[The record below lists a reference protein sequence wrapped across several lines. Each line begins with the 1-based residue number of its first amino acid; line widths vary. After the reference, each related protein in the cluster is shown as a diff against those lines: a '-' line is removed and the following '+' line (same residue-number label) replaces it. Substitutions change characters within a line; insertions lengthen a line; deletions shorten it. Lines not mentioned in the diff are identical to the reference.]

1 MHRAFTQAATRP
13 LAARWWHAA
22 AILRVCSGI
31 DFRRPASW
39 IALAQGGWAG
49 WWWVVMATADPV
61 VAVGMGFLA
70 AAVATVAALGDMP
83 LELCSQVACC
93 SPRTAG
99 QNPLYSLRQSAAW
112 LWACE
117 RTAWPLGGVVL
128 GVAAAGGTQELL
140 GALAVSVV
148 GAMLAALTVLASR
161 AAGAKAADS
170 ASLTLLVAAA
180 SAAAAV
186 GVARPA
192 AALPATTAVWLM
204 LVGLAWAVSRRLS
217 APVDLVSVEAH
228 FSARDQVPG
237 QAPSQS
243 QVSAQA
249 PAEASVFGGRKLS
262 RGGSDVLHLDALP
275 ASGPLRQ
282 ILSRL
287 AMVMSLAAMAGWLV
301 LMPALMGGHE
311 EIRAEPGMAARGAEA
326 YPMAVAWA
334 LLSAAWFIGLAVP
347 QATLQD
353 GAQGSAG
360 WERLLRT
367 AARAGHRGPSWRKPF
382 ALPRFTLPR
391 LGPVRFAGGV
401 ALSQAAILGW
411 PAVVCVV
418 LSLPARSSSGVPL
431 GIVIGLGAAATV
443 VTAGMAIGAAVG
455 TTRET
460 VFAGL
465 LALVVGILAIVAFS
479 PIHIGPTH
487 IGPTW

>member
-1 MHRAFTQAATRP
+1 MQRASTQ
-13 LAARWWHAA
+13 A
-22 AILRVCSGI
+22 AILRVCVGI

-39 IALAQGGWAG
+39 IALAQGAWAG
-49 WWWVVMATADPV
+49 WWWSAVAAADPV
-61 VAVGMGFLA
+61 IAVGMGLLA

-83 LELCSQVACC
+83 LELCSQVACRP
-93 SPRTAG
+93 SGTAG
-99 QNPLYSLRQSAAW
+99 QNPLHTLRQSAAW
-112 LWACE
+112 IWACE
-117 RTAWPLGGVVL
+117 RTAWPLVGVVL
-128 GVAAAGGTQELL
+128 GCTAAGGTQDLL
-140 GALAVSVV
+140 GALAVTVV
-148 GAMLAALTVLASR
+148 GAVLAALTVLASR
-161 AAGAKAADS
+161 AANAKAADA

-180 SAAAAV
+180 SAAAAAC
-186 GVARPA
+186 VARPA
-192 AALPATTAVWLM
+192 MALPAATAVWLV

-217 APVDLVSVEAH
+217 APVDLVS
-228 FSARDQVPG
+228 FQ
-237 QAPSQS
+237 
-243 QVSAQA
+243 AQA
-249 PAEASVFGGRKLS
+249 QAQASVFGGRVLS

-301 LMPALMGGHE
+301 LMPAPMGGHE
-311 EIRAEPGMAARGAEA
+311 EIRAETDMEARGTEA
-326 YPMAVAWA
+326 SSVAVAWA

-353 GAQGSAG
+353 GAAGSAS

-367 AARAGHRGPSWRKPF
+367 AARAGHRGPSWRKLF
-382 ALPRFTLPR
+382 TIPRPTLPR
-391 LGPVRFAGGV
+391 LGLVRFAGGV
-401 ALSQAAILGW
+401 ALSQAAILCW

-431 GIVIGLGAAATV
+431 GIVIGLGAAAAL

-465 LALVVGILAIVAFS
+465 LALVVGVLAIGAVS
-479 PIHIGPTH
+479 PIHVGA
-487 IGPTW
+487 TW

>member
-1 MHRAFTQAATRP
+1 MQRASAQ
-13 LAARWWHAA
+13 A
-22 AILRVCSGI
+22 AILRVCCGI
-31 DFRRPASW
+31 DSRRPASW

-61 VAVGMGFLA
+61 IAVGMGLLA

-93 SPRTAG
+93 PPRTAG
-99 QNPLYSLRQSAAW
+99 QNPLHSLRQSAAW
-112 LWACE
+112 IWACE
-117 RTAWPLGGVVL
+117 RTAWPLVGVVL

-161 AAGAKAADS
+161 AANAKAADA
-170 ASLTLLVAAA
+170 ASLTLLVATA
-180 SAAAAV
+180 SAAAAAC
-186 GVARPA
+186 VARPA
-192 AALPATTAVWLM
+192 MALPAATAVWLV

-217 APVDLVSVEAH
+217 ASVDV
-228 FSARDQVPG
+228 
-237 QAPSQS
+237 
-243 QVSAQA
+243 VSAQA
-249 PAEASVFGGRKLS
+249 QAQASVFGGRVLS

-275 ASGPLRQ
+275 ASGLLRQ

-301 LMPALMGGHE
+301 LMPAPMGGHE
-311 EIRAEPGMAARGAEA
+311 EISAKTGMEARGPEA
-326 YPMAVAWA
+326 YSVAVAWA
-334 LLSAAWFIGLAVP
+334 LLSAAWFICLAVP

-353 GAQGSAG
+353 GAAGSAG

-367 AARAGHRGPSWRKPF
+367 AARAGHRGPSWRKF
-382 ALPRFTLPR
+382 FTIPRPTLPR
-391 LGPVRFAGGV
+391 LGLVRFAGGV
-401 ALSQAAILGW
+401 ALSQAAILCW

-431 GIVIGLGAAATV
+431 GIAIGLGAAATV

>member
-1 MHRAFTQAATRP
+1 MHRASTPAATGP
-13 LAARWWHAA
+13 LAASWWHAA

-49 WWWVVMATADPV
+49 WWWVVVATADPV
-61 VAVGMGFLA
+61 IAVGMGLLA

-83 LELCSQVACC
+83 LELCSQVACRP
-93 SPRTAG
+93 SGTAG
-99 QNPLYSLRQSAAW
+99 QNLLHTLRQPAAW
-112 LWACE
+112 IWACE
-117 RTAWPLGGVVL
+117 RTAWPLVGVVL
-128 GVAAAGGTQELL
+128 GAAAAGGTHELL
-140 GALAVSVV
+140 EALAVSLV

-161 AAGAKAADS
+161 AAGAKAADA

-186 GVARPA
+186 CVARPA
-192 AALPATTAVWLM
+192 AALPAAAAVWLM
-204 LVGLAWAVSRRLS
+204 LVGLAWALARRYS
-217 APVDLVSVEAH
+217 APVDLVATQAQ
-228 FSARDQVPG
+228 FSAH
-237 QAPSQS
+237 
-243 QVSAQA
+243 AQA
-249 PAEASVFGGRKLS
+249 QAQASVFGGRMLS

-301 LMPALMGGHE
+301 LMPAPMGGHE
-311 EIRAEPGMAARGAEA
+311 EIRAETGMEARGAEA
-326 YPMAVAWA
+326 YPVAVAWA

-353 GAQGSAG
+353 GVAGSAG

-367 AARAGHRGPSWRKPF
+367 AARAGHRGPSWRK
-382 ALPRFTLPR
+382 LVTIPRLGLPR
-391 LGPVRFAGGV
+391 LGLVRFAGGV

-418 LSLPARSSSGVPL
+418 VSLPARSSSGVPL
-431 GIVIGLGAAATV
+431 GIVIGLGAAAAV

-455 TTRET
+455 ATRET

-465 LALVVGILAIVAFS
+465 LALVIGVLAIVVVSF
-479 PIHIGPTH
+479 IHIGS
-487 IGPTW
+487 TW

>member
-1 MHRAFTQAATRP
+1 MQRASAQ
-13 LAARWWHAA
+13 A
-22 AILRVCSGI
+22 AILRVCCGI

-61 VAVGMGFLA
+61 IAVGMGLLA

-93 SPRTAG
+93 PPRTAG
-99 QNPLYSLRQSAAW
+99 QNPLHSLRQSAAW
-112 LWACE
+112 IWACE
-117 RTAWPLGGVVL
+117 RTAWPLVGVVL

-140 GALAVSVV
+140 EALAVSVV

-161 AAGAKAADS
+161 AANAKAADA
-170 ASLTLLVAAA
+170 ASLTLLVATA
-180 SAAAAV
+180 SAAAAAC
-186 GVARPA
+186 VARPA
-192 AALPATTAVWLM
+192 MALPAATAVWLV

-217 APVDLVSVEAH
+217 APVDVVS
-228 FSARDQVPG
+228 FQ
-237 QAPSQS
+237 
-243 QVSAQA
+243 AQA
-249 PAEASVFGGRKLS
+249 QASGFGGRVLS

-301 LMPALMGGHE
+301 LMPAPMGGHE
-311 EIRAEPGMAARGAEA
+311 EITAKTGMEARGSEA
-326 YPMAVAWA
+326 SSVAVAWA
-334 LLSAAWFIGLAVP
+334 LLSAAWFICLAVP

-353 GAQGSAG
+353 GAAGSAG

-367 AARAGHRGPSWRKPF
+367 AARAGHRGPSWRKLF
-382 ALPRFTLPR
+382 TIPRPTLPR
-391 LGPVRFAGGV
+391 LGLVRFAGGV
-401 ALSQAAILGW
+401 ALSQAAILCW

>member
-1 MHRAFTQAATRP
+1 MHRASSPAATGP
-13 LAARWWHAA
+13 LAASWWHAA

-49 WWWVVMATADPV
+49 WWCVVMATADPV
-61 VAVGMGFLA
+61 IAVGMGLLA

-93 SPRTAG
+93 PPRTAA
-99 QNPLYSLRQSAAW
+99 QNPLHTLRQSAAV

-117 RTAWPLGGVVL
+117 RTAWPLVGVAL
-128 GVAAAGGTQELL
+128 GVAAAGGMHELL
-140 GALAVSVV
+140 GALAVSLV
-148 GAMLAALTVLASR
+148 GVMLAALTVLASR
-161 AAGAKAADS
+161 AAGAKAADA

-186 GVARPA
+186 CVARPA
-192 AALPATTAVWLM
+192 ALPAATAVWLM
-204 LVGLAWAVSRRLS
+204 LVGLAWALSRRFS
-217 APVDLVSVEAH
+217 APVDLVA
-228 FSARDQVPG
+228 
-237 QAPSQS
+237 
-243 QVSAQA
+243 AQA
-249 PAEASVFGGRKLS
+249 QFSGHAPAAASVFGGRMLS

-301 LMPALMGGHE
+301 LMPAPMGGHE
-311 EIRAEPGMAARGAEA
+311 EIRSEPGMEARGAEA
-326 YPMAVAWA
+326 YPVAVAWA

-353 GAQGSAG
+353 GVAGSAG

-367 AARAGHRGPSWRKPF
+367 AARAGHHGSSWRKLF
-382 ALPRFTLPR
+382 TIPRLHLPR

-418 LSLPARSSSGVPL
+418 VSLPARSSSGVPL
-431 GIVIGLGAAATV
+431 GIVIGLGAAAAV

-455 TTRET
+455 ATRET

-465 LALVVGILAIVAFS
+465 LALVVGVVAIVAVS
-479 PIHIGPTH
+479 PSHV
-487 IGPTW
+487 GPTW

>member
-1 MHRAFTQAATRP
+1 MHRAFTQAATGP

-22 AILRVCSGI
+22 ALLRVCSGI

-39 IALAQGGWAG
+39 IALAQGGWVG

-61 VAVGMGFLA
+61 VAVGIGLLA

-83 LELCSQVACC
+83 LELCSQVACYPQQT
-93 SPRTAG
+93 SG
-99 QNPLYSLRQSAAW
+99 HNPLYSLRQSAAW

-117 RTAWPLGGVVL
+117 RIAWPLGGLVL
-128 GVAAAGGTQELL
+128 GVAATGGTQELPS
-140 GALAVSVV
+140 AMAVSVL
-148 GAMLAALTVLASR
+148 GAVLTALTVLASR
-161 AAGAKAADS
+161 AAGVKAADS

-192 AALPATTAVWLM
+192 MALPAATAVWLV

-217 APVDLVSVEAH
+217 APVDV
-228 FSARDQVPG
+228 
-237 QAPSQS
+237 
-243 QVSAQA
+243 VSAQA
-249 PAEASVFGGRKLS
+249 AASVFGGRKLS

-275 ASGPLRQ
+275 ASGLLRQ

-301 LMPALMGGHE
+301 LMPTPMGSRG
-311 EIRAEPGMAARGAEA
+311 EIRAEPGMEARGVEA
-326 YPMAVAWA
+326 YPVAVAWA

-353 GAQGSAG
+353 GAQGSAS
-360 WERLLRT
+360 WEQLLRT
-367 AARAGHRGPSWRKPF
+367 AARAGHRGPVPGKLSTI
-382 ALPRFTLPR
+382 PRLTLPR

-418 LSLPARSSSGVPL
+418 VSLPARSSSGVPL
-431 GIVIGLGAAATV
+431 GIVIGLGAAAAV

-455 TTRET
+455 ATRET
-460 VFAGL
+460 VFAGV
-465 LALVVGILAIVAFS
+465 LALVVGIVAVVLVS
-479 PIHIGPTH
+479 PLHVAA
-487 IGPTW
+487 TW

>member
-1 MHRAFTQAATRP
+1 MHRASTQAATGP
-13 LAARWWHAA
+13 LAASWWHAA

-61 VAVGMGFLA
+61 IAVGMGLLA

-83 LELCSQVACC
+83 LELCSQVACRP
-93 SPRTAG
+93 SGTAG
-99 QNPLYSLRQSAAW
+99 QNPLHSLRQSAAW

-117 RTAWPLGGVVL
+117 RTAWPLVGVVL
-128 GVAAAGGTQELL
+128 GAAAAGGTQELL

-161 AAGAKAADS
+161 AANAKAADA

-186 GVARPA
+186 CVARPA
-192 AALPATTAVWLM
+192 AALPAATAVWLM
-204 LVGLAWAVSRRLS
+204 LVGLAWASSRRLS
-217 APVDLVSVEAH
+217 APVDV
-228 FSARDQVPG
+228 
-237 QAPSQS
+237 
-243 QVSAQA
+243 VSAQA
-249 PAEASVFGGRKLS
+249 QAQASVFGGRVLS

-301 LMPALMGGHE
+301 LMPAPMGGHE
-311 EIRAEPGMAARGAEA
+311 EIRAETGMEARGAEA
-326 YPMAVAWA
+326 YPVAVAWA

-353 GAQGSAG
+353 GVAGSAG

-367 AARAGHRGPSWRKPF
+367 AARAGHRGPSWRKLF
-382 ALPRFTLPR
+382 TIPRLTLPR
-391 LGPVRFAGGV
+391 LGLVRFAGGV

-431 GIVIGLGAAATV
+431 GIVIGLGAAAAV

-455 TTRET
+455 ATRET

-465 LALVVGILAIVAFS
+465 LALVVGVLAIVAVS
-479 PIHIGPTH
+479 PIHV
-487 IGPTW
+487 GPTW